1 MCKVIWIFNK
11 RFLVINI
18 THRWGKNVP
27 FWTQYTS
34 ELTNP
39 NLCFYLNN
47 PWEKTMKS
55 IFKWLNHPFG
65 FSIYSFV
72 LLISKFYAW
81 TCCSCGSIFLYFF
94 LCLFFFLQVQ
104 ITIAIDIYCKQVSCI
119 IYYWPVPK
127 SAFKITVT

>member
-11 RFLVINI
+11 SFLVINI

-34 ELTNP
+34 ELMNP

-55 IFKWLNHPFG
+55 IF
-65 FSIYSFV
+65 ICFV

-94 LCLFFFLQVQ
+94 LCLFFFFTSSNYDSHRYLLQAG
-104 ITIAIDIYCKQVSCI
+104 IMHYLLLTCSKICI
-119 IYYWPVPK
+119 LNNRDLV
-127 SAFKITVT
+127 VEM

>member
-34 ELTNP
+34 ELMNP
-39 NLCFYLNN
+39 NFCFYLNN

-65 FSIYSFV
+65 FSIYCFV

-127 SAFKITVT
+127 SAF

>member
-11 RFLVINI
+11 SFLVINI

-34 ELTNP
+34 ELMNP

-65 FSIYSFV
+65 FSIYCFV

-81 TCCSCGSIFLYFF
+81 TCCSCGSKFLYFF
-94 LCLFFFLQVQ
+94 LCLFFFLQVE

-127 SAFKITVT
+127 FAFKITVT

>member
-27 FWTQYTS
+27 FWIQYTS
-34 ELTNP
+34 ELMNP

-65 FSIYSFV
+65 FSIYCFV

-127 SAFKITVT
+127 SAF

>member
-34 ELTNP
+34 ELMNP

-72 LLISKFYAW
+72 LLISKF
-81 TCCSCGSIFLYFF
+81 
-94 LCLFFFLQVQ
+94 LCLNLLFLWLNIFIFFFMPVFFLQVQ

>member
-34 ELTNP
+34 ELMNP

-72 LLISKFYAW
+72 LLISKFLCLNLLFLW
-81 TCCSCGSIFLYFF
+81 LNIFIFF
-94 LCLFFFLQVQ
+94 LMPVFFLQVQ

>member
-34 ELTNP
+34 ELMNP

-94 LCLFFFLQVQ
+94 FMPVFFFTSSNYDSHRYLLQAG
-104 ITIAIDIYCKQVSCI
+104 IMHYLLLTCSKICI
-119 IYYWPVPK
+119 
-127 SAFKITVT
+127 

>member
-11 RFLVINI
+11 RFLAINI

-34 ELTNP
+34 ELMNP

-55 IFKWLNHPFG
+55 IFKWLNHPLG
-65 FSIYSFV
+65 FSIYCFV

-127 SAFKITVT
+127 SAF

>member
-34 ELTNP
+34 ELMNP

-55 IFKWLNHPFG
+55 IFKWLNHPLG
-65 FSIYSFV
+65 FSIYCFV

-127 SAFKITVT
+127 SAF

>member
-34 ELTNP
+34 ELMNP

-65 FSIYSFV
+65 FSIYCFV

-127 SAFKITVT
+127 SAF

>member
-34 ELTNP
+34 ELMNP

-55 IFKWLNHPFG
+55 IFMWLNHPFG
-65 FSIYSFV
+65 FSIYCFV

-127 SAFKITVT
+127 SAF

>member
-34 ELTNP
+34 ELMNP

-65 FSIYSFV
+65 FSIYCFV

-94 LCLFFFLQVQ
+94 LCLFFFLQVE

-127 SAFKITVT
+127 SAF